1 MPSDD
6 DSALEA
12 RLLAAAE
19 RRSGP
24 FRSADLLRAARVDR
38 SERSRARALLGELE
52 ERGLLVRKGE
62 RLTLPDRLDLMPG
75 RLTAN
80 PAGFAFVVPDDPER
94 DDVYVPASGVR
105 PAMHGDRVLVRVER
119 RGRRERVQ
127 GRVVKVLSRGTS
139 RVIGVLRRGRT
150 AAVVVPQEQRITV
163 PILVPKGAE
172 GGALDGDMVVAELVR
187 HPGLVAEAE
196 ARVTAVLG
204 PATDP
209 RVEIEAV
216 IHQYGLPQEFPP
228 EVRALARRSPGT
240 VPAGAAAGRL
250 DLRDLP
256 IVTIDGETARD
267 FDDAVLVEPHGQG
280 FRLTV
285 AVADVEHY
293 VRPGDAIDREARARG
308 TSVYFPDR
316 VLPMLP
322 EELSNGIC
330 SLRPHEDRLAKAVRM
345 DFDARGRLQ
354 RATVHEAILRSAARL
369 TYTQVRQ
376 VLEDDDAETRAALAP
391 LVEPLERAETLAR
404 LLMARRTKRGSIDF
418 DLPEAEV
425 LVNAEGRPEDIV
437 RAERSIANRLIEE
450 FMLAAN
456 EAVARELARRNLPS
470 LHRVHEPPAPDSIAE
485 LARFLEGFGLRLKLD
500 HGRAEPAAFAAVL
513 EKVAGRPEEKL
524 INLVILRAM
533 QQARYAPE
541 PLGHFGLAVD
551 AYTHFTSPIRRYPDL
566 IVHRIL
572 GAALRGER
580 RMPDDLLAIAE
591 ESSRRERVAMEAER
605 DVVQL
610 KKIQYM
616 QDKVGQTY
624 DGFISGVASFGMFV
638 ELSDVYVEG
647 LVHLSTLGDDYYE
660 YLERQHALCGR
671 RTRRTFRVGDPV
683 RVEVAG
689 VSVERRQIDF
699 RIEGMDTRRA
709 EPRKGQKWRRRRR
722 S

>member
-1 MPSDD
+1 VPSDD

-19 RRSGP
+19 RRRGP
-24 FRSADLLRAARVDR
+24 VRSADLLRDARLDR
-38 SERSRARALLGELE
+38 AERSRAKTLLAELE

-62 RLTLPDRLDLMPG
+62 RFTLPARLDLMAG

-80 PAGFAFVVPDDPER
+80 PAGFAFVVPDDPDR

-119 RGRRERVQ
+119 RGRERVQ
-127 GRVVKVLSRGTS
+127 GRVVKVLARGTS

-172 GGALDGDMVVAELVR
+172 GGAQDGDMVVAELVR

-196 ARVTAVLG
+196 ARVTTVLG

-228 EVRALARRSPGT
+228 EVRALARRVPKT
-240 VPAGAAAGRL
+240 VPAAAAEGRL

-267 FDDAVLVEPHGQG
+267 FDDAVLVEAHGSG

-285 AVADVEHY
+285 AVADVAHY

-330 SLRPHEDRLAKAVRM
+330 SLKPHEDRLAKAVRM
-345 DFDARGRLQ
+345 DFDARGQLQ
-354 RATVHEAILRSAARL
+354 HATFHEAIIRSAARL

-376 VLEDDDAETRAALAP
+376 VLEDKDPGVRDALGP

-404 LLMARRTKRGSIDF
+404 LLMVRRTKRGSIDF
-418 DLPEAEV
+418 DLPEALV
-425 LVNAEGRPEDIV
+425 LVDDEGRPDQIV

-450 FMLAAN
+450 FMLSAN
-456 EAVARELARRNLPS
+456 EAVARELARRKLSS
-470 LHRVHEPPAPDSIAE
+470 LHRVHEPPAPDGVGE

-500 HGRAEPAAFAAVL
+500 HGRVEPAAFAAVL
-513 EKVAGRPEEKL
+513 AQVAGRPEEKL
-524 INLVILRAM
+524 VNLVILRAM

-541 PLGHFGLAVD
+541 PLGHFGLATD

-572 GAALRGER
+572 GAALRGEG
-580 RMPDDLLAIAE
+580 RMPDDLPAVAE

-624 DGFISGVASFGMFV
+624 DGFVSGVTSFGMFV
-638 ELSDVYVEG
+638 ELAEIFVEG
-647 LVHLSTLGDDYYE
+647 LVHISMLGDDYYE
-660 YLERQHALCGR
+660 HLERQHALRGW

-699 RIEGMDTRRA
+699 RIEGMEVRRGEA
-709 EPRKGQKWRRRRR
+709 PKGQKWRRRRR